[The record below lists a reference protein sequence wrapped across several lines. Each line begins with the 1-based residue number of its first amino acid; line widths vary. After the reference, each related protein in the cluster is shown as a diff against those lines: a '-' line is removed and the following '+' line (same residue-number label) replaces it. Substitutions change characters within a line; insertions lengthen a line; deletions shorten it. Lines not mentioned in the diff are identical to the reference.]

1 MTTESGQATGQS
13 SSSSSGQ
20 QSSQAS
26 GAQDGASG
34 QDQGQTQNSGSQ
46 QQAAPTRPAYVRE
59 DEWDGTANRVIEEK
73 FSQRVNDLAAFRA
86 EADVKR
92 AAIPA
97 AADKYEASLPADF
110 KAPEGMQFQLNAD
123 DPALKQFR
131 EIAHKRGLDQ
141 ETFSEALGAFAAVK
155 IAEHQQITTARD
167 AEMAKLGTAGQ
178 TRIDNIET
186 WLKAKVGDK
195 ANVLIGTLKQF
206 PVAANVE
213 AIEGIMRAFSAQGS
227 GNYTQG
233 GREGE
238 ADKGKIAGYESMSF
252 EQRRHAQEQARAK
265 RTA

>member
-1 MTTESGQATGQS
+1 MSTETIV
-13 SSSSSGQ
+13 
-20 QSSQAS
+20 
-26 GAQDGASG
+26 
-34 QDQGQTQNSGSQ
+34 
-46 QQAAPTRPAYVRE
+46 APTPHPHPPRRRRRRHRRPRRPSPRPRHPARARPRRRLIPRPPVAWQRPAYVP
-59 DEWDGTANRVIEEK
+59 EK
-73 FSQRVNDLAAFRA
+73 FKTEADFVAHLNDLSAFRA
-86 EADVKR
+86 EQDVRK
-92 AAIPA
+92 AAIPQSS
-97 AADKYEASLPADF
+97 DKYEATLPADF

-195 ANVLIGTLKQF
+195 AAVLIGTLKQF

>member
-1 MTTESGQATGQS
+1 MSTETIVAPTPPS
-13 SSSSSGQ
+13 SP
-20 QSSQAS
+20 AP
-26 GAQDGASG
+26 
-34 QDQGQTQNSGSQ
+34 
-46 QQAAPTRPAYVRE
+46 AAPSPSPAPAAPVAASPAPSPSPAPPAADPAPVAWQRPAYVP
-59 DEWDGTANRVIEEK
+59 EK
-73 FSQRVNDLAAFRA
+73 FKTEADFVAHLNDLSAFRA
-86 EADVKR
+86 EQDVRK
-92 AAIPA
+92 AAIPQSS
-97 AADKYEASLPADF
+97 DKYEATLPADF

-195 ANVLIGTLKQF
+195 AAVLIGTLKQF